1 MLFNYL
7 SFFALITKLKNLNK
21 LQELEMFN
29 WMELLKILKNRQLIG
44 TKMAISGENK
54 RSISLMHFIP
64 DNNQMLGGDT
74 HVMDLVD
81 GANFL
86 KKKRPEIYKKL
97 Q

>member
-64 DNNQMLGGDT
+64 DNNQMLG
-74 HVMDLVD
+74 VILM
-81 GANFL
+81 
-86 KKKRPEIYKKL
+86 
-97 Q
+97 